1 MGRLFAISDI
11 HGCFKPFYE
20 LVVKEIDLKKEDRL
34 ILLGDYIDRGGQ
46 SKEVID
52 FIIDLKNSGFN
63 IKVLT
68 GNHEQMLLDAYHDE
82 MNEYLWFMNSGMTTL
97 VSFGI
102 EDIRELDNK
111 YLNFFSELDYFLES
125 GNHIFV
131 HAGFND
137 NIPDPFSDRHTMVW
151 ECTPVYENPV
161 LRGKTIIHGHRPKT
175 IDHVKRI
182 ISKNSKVIPID
193 TGCVYDKELGYGYL
207 SALEIGTMNLLSVP
221 NELTSGY

>member
-34 ILLGDYIDRGGQ
+34 ILLGDYIDRGEQ

-63 IKVLT
+63 ITVLT

-82 MNEYLWFMNSGMTTL
+82 MNEYLWFMNSGMATL
-97 VSFGI
+97 ISFGI
-102 EDIRELDNK
+102 EDLHELENK
-111 YLNFFSELDYFLES
+111 YLSFFSELDYFLES
-125 GNHIFV
+125 GNYIFV

-137 NIPDPFSDRHTMVW
+137 NEPDPFVDRHTMIW
-151 ECTPVYENPV
+151 ECSTVYKNP
-161 LRGKTIIHGHRPKT
+161 LLKGKTIIHGHRPKR
-175 IDHVKRI
+175 IEFVKQV
-182 ISKNSKVIPID
+182 ISEKSNVIPID
-193 TGCVYDKELGYGYL
+193 TGCVYEKEMGYGNL
-207 SALEIGTMNLLSVP
+207 SALEINTMNLISVP
-221 NELTSGY
+221 YMKT

>member
-20 LVVKEIDLKKEDRL
+20 LVVEKIGLQKEDRL
-34 ILLGDYIDRGGQ
+34 ILLGDYIDRGEQ

-63 IKVLT
+63 ITALT
-68 GNHEQMLLDAYHDE
+68 GNHEQMLLDAYN
-82 MNEYLWFMNSGMTTL
+82 NELNQYLWFMNSGMTTL

-111 YLNFFSELDYFLES
+111 YLSFFSELDYFLES
-125 GNHIFV
+125 GNLIFV

-137 NIPDPFSDRHTMVW
+137 NEPDPFTDRHTMVW
-151 ECTPVYENPV
+151 ECSRVYKNP
-161 LRGKTIIHGHRPKT
+161 LLQKRTIIHGHRPKR
-175 IDHVKRI
+175 IEFVKQV
-182 ISKNSKVIPID
+182 ISEKSNVIPID
-193 TGCVYDKELGYGYL
+193 TGCVYEKEMGYGNL
-207 SALEIGTMNLLSVP
+207 SALEINSMNLISVT
-221 NELTSGY
+221 NTQ